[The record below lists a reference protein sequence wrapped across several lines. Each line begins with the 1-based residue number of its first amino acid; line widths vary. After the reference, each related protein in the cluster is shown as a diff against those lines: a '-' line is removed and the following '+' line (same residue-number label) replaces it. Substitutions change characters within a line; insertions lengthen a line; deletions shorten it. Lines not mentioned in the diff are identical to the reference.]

1 MSRGGF
7 LLILDGKTTSFKL
20 YVVPIAV
27 PHSISQFLN
36 PLADTD
42 SYTQNEVV
50 WVAIPNPEIL
60 RDRDQTPKPCR
71 SLKLEFP
78 QTTSTWVY
86 RYWHRG
92 KKSFSEIIDNSHE
105 F

>member
-60 RDRDQTPKPCR
+60 RDRDI
-71 SLKLEFP
+71 
-78 QTTSTWVY
+78 
-86 RYWHRG
+86 G
-92 KKSFSEIIDNSHE
+92 IGANSH
-105 F
+105 FLRNRLFI